1 MGLKFDLLNKLATDK
16 YLCEIELYDALNST
30 ALPYRERLWKIE
42 SILGE
47 IIMINSKIDTA
58 DRYIIVPET
67 PNPEN
72 LEPAP
77 NE

>member
-47 IIMINSKIDTA
+47 ITK
-58 DRYIIVPET
+58 PEGFVT
-67 PNPEN
+67 
-72 LEPAP
+72 
-77 NE
+77 